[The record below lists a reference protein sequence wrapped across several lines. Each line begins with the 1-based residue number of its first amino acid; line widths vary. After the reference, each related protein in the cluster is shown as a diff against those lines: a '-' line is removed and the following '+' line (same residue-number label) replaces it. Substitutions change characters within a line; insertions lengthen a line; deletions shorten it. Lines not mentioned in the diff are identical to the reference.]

1 MHKGQE
7 SKRSIKRRQCDGMRM
22 RMDVKAKSST
32 FRVVRVTEQHE
43 KRVRFVGQYTKRK
56 LDTHAEVFFLEHRN

>member
-7 SKRSIKRRQCDGMRM
+7 SKRSIKRRHGGGM

-32 FRVVRVTEQHE
+32 FRVVHVTEQHE
-43 KRVRFVGQYTKRK
+43 KRVRFVSQYMERK
-56 LDTHAEVFFLEHRN
+56 LDTYVGAFF